1 MFNKLTGFPIPG
13 RFEIAGKP
21 VFFPTLDVVGS
32 STVKLE
38 NFVASGACNLVGTYV
53 RAFRLILKI
62 LPTFR
67 LSSPNSSGATDRL
80 RHRLS
85 H

>member
-1 MFNKLTGFPIPG
+1 MINKFTGFSIPG

-21 VFFPTLDVVGS
+21 VFFPTQNVVGS

-38 NFVASGACNLVGTYV
+38 NFVASGACNLVGRYV

-62 LPTFR
+62 LPTLP
-67 LSSPNSSGATDRL
+67 LSSPNSSSATDRL
-80 RHRLS
+80 H